1 MKHSNPFAS
10 IDENQFDDV
19 SIYPN
24 PTNGLVNI
32 DFGAVQSARISV
44 ININGQ
50 LVYQEN
56 ISNQDNYSFEFDG
69 ISGIYFLEIKNEDKR
84 RIVKLIKE

>member
-1 MKHSNPFAS
+1 
-10 IDENQFDDV
+10 
-19 SIYPN
+19 
-24 PTNGLVNI
+24 VNI

>member
-1 MKHSNPFAS
+1 M
-10 IDENQFDDV
+10 
-19 SIYPN
+19 
-24 PTNGLVNI
+24 NI